1 MDYVRT
7 AKAKGLSSKVVLF
20 KHAMK
25 NSMNP
30 VLTAVSGMFASLM
43 AGAVF
48 IEIIFS
54 WKGIGWE
61 IVNALEKYDLPIV
74 MGAVLIIAVIFVS
87 INILVD
93 ILYGVLDPRVRV

>member
-1 MDYVRT
+1 
-7 AKAKGLSSKVVLF
+7 
-20 KHAMK
+20 
-25 NSMNP
+25 MNP
-30 VLTAVSGMFASLM
+30 VVTALSGMFASLM

-48 IEIIFS
+48 VEIIFS

-74 MGAVLIIAVIFVS
+74 MGAVLMIAIIFVL

-93 ILYGVLDPRVRV
+93 IAYGFLDPRLRIK

>member
-1 MDYVRT
+1 
-7 AKAKGLSSKVVLF
+7 
-20 KHAMK
+20 
-25 NSMNP
+25 
-30 VLTAVSGMFASLM
+30 M

-48 IEIIFS
+48 VEIIFS

-74 MGAVLIIAVIFVS
+74 MGAVLIIAVIFVVV
-87 INILVD
+87 NILVD

>member
-1 MDYVRT
+1 
-7 AKAKGLSSKVVLF
+7 
-20 KHAMK
+20 
-25 NSMNP
+25 
-30 VLTAVSGMFASLM
+30 M

-48 IEIIFS
+48 VEIIFS

-87 INILVD
+87 INIIVD
-93 ILYGVLDPRVRV
+93 ILYGIIDPRVRI